1 MHFTEP
7 RSRPAAGLAAAAL
20 VAGLLGGC
28 AVPRPFEPV
37 PSRPPAA
44 EPARPAAPP
53 VVDAK
58 PPPVAVRPPAPVPAT
73 PVPAPPAPARNWN
86 EYRIRA
92 AQSIA
97 SVNAPLMF
105 KGPVPERLASIP
117 VLEVQLNR
125 DGSIRQIDV
134 LRTPKFSPE
143 TVQLAMQA
151 VRRVGNFGPVGHL
164 PQPWRFSETFL
175 YNDDLKFQLHTLVQL
190 QD

>member
-1 MHFTEP
+1 MHFTE
-7 RSRPAAGLAAAAL
+7 SRTVAGLAMGLL
-20 VAGLLGGC
+20 VASLLSGC

-37 PSRPPAA
+37 PSRPPAV
-44 EPARPAAPP
+44 EPAKPAPP
-53 VVDAK
+53 VVDAT
-58 PPPVAVRPPAPVPAT
+58 PPPVVARPPVT
-73 PVPAPPAPARNWN
+73 TPAPAPLAPARNWT

-97 SVNAPLMF
+97 SLNAPQMF

-125 DGSIRQIDV
+125 DGSVRQIDV

-151 VRRVGNFGPVGHL
+151 IRRVGNFGAVGHL

>member
-1 MHFTEP
+1 MHFTE
-7 RSRPAAGLAAAAL
+7 SRTVVVLAAAL
-20 VAGLLGGC
+20 FVVSWLSGC

-37 PSRPPAA
+37 PSRPPVA
-44 EPARPAAPP
+44 EPAKPAPPP
-53 VVDAK
+53 VVDAT
-58 PPPVAVRPPAPVPAT
+58 PPPVASRPPLTVVPPPAP
-73 PVPAPPAPARNWN
+73 APLAPARNWT

-97 SVNAPLMF
+97 SVNALQMF

-125 DGSIRQIDV
+125 DGSVRQIDV